1 MVVGGQHVR
10 SASVTSDK
18 NAVSDMMVKTY
29 LASLFSQLL
38 TVFFFLFLT
47 FFDSARPL
55 SVQIIRSAVPE
66 SLNIRPYPA
75 LFILL
80 HTLLSVQLSC
90 SVVSEYLRPGG
101 LQQAFL
107 SYHQLLELAQTRPS
121 SW

>member
-1 MVVGGQHVR
+1 MR

-29 LASLFSQLL
+29 SASLFSQLL
-38 TVFFFLFLT
+38 TVVFFFFLFLA

-90 SVVSEYLRPGG
+90 SVVSESLRPGG
-101 LQQAFL
+101 LQQAVL
-107 SYHQLLELAQTRPS
+107 SYHQLLELAQTHPS

>member
-29 LASLFSQLL
+29 SAYLFSQLL
-38 TVFFFLFLT
+38 TVFFFFFFLFLA

-80 HTLLSVQLSC
+80 HI
-90 SVVSEYLRPGG
+90 
-101 LQQAFL
+101 
-107 SYHQLLELAQTRPS
+107 
-121 SW
+121 